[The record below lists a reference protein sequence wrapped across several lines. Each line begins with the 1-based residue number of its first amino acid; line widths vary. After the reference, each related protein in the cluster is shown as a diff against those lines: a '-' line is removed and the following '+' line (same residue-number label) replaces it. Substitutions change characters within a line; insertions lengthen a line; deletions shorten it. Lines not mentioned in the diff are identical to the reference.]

1 MEADVLAVAIGGGI
15 ALVAAMVFLVLWL
28 LARAA
33 RRRTAFDRSAAE
45 RRRLDLELSLAEQ
58 TSRLRMVRELHELV
72 VHSTSVIVG
81 QADGARYA
89 AATDPA
95 AAARSAGVIA
105 DTARATLADLRR
117 IMALAREGEIVAG
130 PPPSLA
136 SLRDLFKTF
145 REAGLEVEFR
155 ETGERL
161 ELPTGAQLALYR
173 IVDEA
178 LENALAHGGAGTTA
192 TVTFRWTG
200 TGVELIVDDDGIQA
214 TARRDGTAADG
225 SEAAHEIDL
234 AALTEAPIGRG
245 MTEMRERAEL
255 YGGMLTARSV
265 PGVGFTVTAVFPGL
279 RDHNGITGV
288 RLGTE

>member
-1 MEADVLAVAIGGGI
+1 MEASSALAIGCGVAI
-15 ALVAAMVFLVLWL
+15 VAAVVFLVLWL
-28 LARAA
+28 RARAV
-33 RRRTAFDRSAAE
+33 RRRTAVDRSAAE
-45 RRRLDLELSLAEQ
+45 RRRLELELSLAEQ
-58 TSRLRMVRELHELV
+58 TTRLRMVRELHELV

-89 AATDPA
+89 AAADPG

-136 SLRDLFKTF
+136 STRELFTAMRDSGLVVEV
-145 REAGLEVEFR
+145 REHGD
-155 ETGERL
+155 RL
-161 ELPTGAQLALYR
+161 DLPTGAQLAVYR
-173 IVDEA
+173 ILQEA
-178 LENALAHGGAGTTA
+178 LANALAHGGPGTTA
-192 TVTFRWTG
+192 VVTIRWTADG
-200 TGVELIVDDDGIQA
+200 LELVVDDDGAQA
-214 TARRDGTAADG
+214 AARREGRDAALA
-225 SEAAHEIDL
+225 EVPHATDL
-234 AALTEAPIGRG
+234 AALTEPPAGRG

-255 YGGMLTARSV
+255 YGGLLTTRIV
-265 PGVGFTVTAVFPGL
+265 PGVGFTVSAVFPAL